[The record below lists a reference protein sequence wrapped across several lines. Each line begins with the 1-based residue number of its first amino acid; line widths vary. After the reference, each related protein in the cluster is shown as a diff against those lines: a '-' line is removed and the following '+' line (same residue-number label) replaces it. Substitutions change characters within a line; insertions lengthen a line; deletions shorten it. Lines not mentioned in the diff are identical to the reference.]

1 MRRYFCGEAAAK
13 EEEEEAAAEA
23 GADNGAHRL
32 RFGDAGLSS
41 GSKSRVLFKVA
52 PQAMARGGGGGG
64 AEEGGS
70 ERGAGETAAAAGPA
84 QRRLPRCLGRAGGEG
99 REGGRE
105 RRGQLRQ
112 GLRRLPCR
120 PLSGERPRPP
130 PPAGSPARP
139 AGSPPPPRSPPAAL
153 PWPGQIPPAAGGG
166 AAAGP
171 RGAGPGPATR
181 SGAADDERWRRG
193 PGGGGGG
200 ASLCDSHTSNMASIT
215 TPRIQKPAPRTAP
228 AFLGRW
234 RPQRLRGLVVS
245 PPRPRGSAAGSPP
258 GRPDYKSRRAPR
270 RPPRLPGSDLNPP
283 SEAAVRVKGR
293 GCGGVAVLRARPRG
307 RLAGCPEGAT
317 RPRGKGDGSPVKVS
331 EAQRG
336 KRALPPALGPRGLAG
351 CGRGGEG
358 GRGPPAFTTGAER
371 VRRRLCVK

>member
-1 MRRYFCGEAAAK
+1 
-13 EEEEEAAAEA
+13 
-23 GADNGAHRL
+23 
-32 RFGDAGLSS
+32 
-41 GSKSRVLFKVA
+41 
-52 PQAMARGGGGGG
+52 
-64 AEEGGS
+64 
-70 ERGAGETAAAAGPA
+70 
-84 QRRLPRCLGRAGGEG
+84 
-99 REGGRE
+99 
-105 RRGQLRQ
+105 
-112 GLRRLPCR
+112 
-120 PLSGERPRPP
+120 
-130 PPAGSPARP
+130 
-139 AGSPPPPRSPPAAL
+139 
-153 PWPGQIPPAAGGG
+153 
-166 AAAGP
+166 
-171 RGAGPGPATR
+171 
-181 SGAADDERWRRG
+181 
-193 PGGGGGG
+193 
-200 ASLCDSHTSNMASIT
+200 MASIT

>member
-13 EEEEEAAAEA
+13 EEEEAAEA

-52 PQAMARGGGGGG
+52 PQAMARGGGG
-64 AEEGGS
+64 AEEVGS
-70 ERGAGETAAAAGPA
+70 ERGAGEAASVVATAGPA
-84 QRRLPRCLGRAGGEG
+84 WRRLPRCLGRAGGEG

-112 GLRRLPCR
+112 GLRRLPVG
-120 PLSGERPRPP
+120 LSLGSGPGPP
-130 PPAGSPARP
+130 GGSGSAGWIPALAARP
-139 AGSPPPPRSPPAAL
+139 ALAGP
-153 PWPGQIPPAAGGG
+153 IPPAAGGG
-166 AAAGP
+166 AGAGP

-193 PGGGGGG
+193 PGGGGSG

-245 PPRPRGSAAGSPP
+245 PPRPHRWAAGSPR
-258 GRPDYKSRRAPR
+258 GWRDYKSRRAPR

-283 SEAAVRVKGR
+283 SEAAVWG
-293 GCGGVAVLRARPRG
+293 
-307 RLAGCPEGAT
+307 AG
-317 RPRGKGDGSPVKVS
+317 
-331 EAQRG
+331 
-336 KRALPPALGPRGLAG
+336 
-351 CGRGGEG
+351 
-358 GRGPPAFTTGAER
+358 
-371 VRRRLCVK
+371 